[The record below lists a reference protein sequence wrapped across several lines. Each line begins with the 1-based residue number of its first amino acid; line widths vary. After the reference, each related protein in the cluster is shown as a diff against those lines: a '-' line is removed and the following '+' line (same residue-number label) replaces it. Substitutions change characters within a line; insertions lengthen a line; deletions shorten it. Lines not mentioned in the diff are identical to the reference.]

1 MDPIAAI
8 KKRAEEKRDY
18 AIRLARQVY
27 QHRDVMAIEALDR
40 ALPLQA
46 IPEPTATHAVTN
58 TISFIEML
66 IPADRPFT
74 VTDMLG
80 WLQATQ
86 PRQRFHETT
95 VRTYVSR
102 LCSRGILKK
111 LYKNG
116 RNYTQ
121 WVASDAFKKL
131 GPIEAKPLVELVVE
145 IPNTAGQPMRT
156 CEIALALKDSGYLV
170 DVQPATVSRSVR
182 DVLNKHRE
190 RFERTRDGRWV
201 SS

>member
-1 MDPIAAI
+1 M
-8 KKRAEEKRDY
+8 
-18 AIRLARQVY
+18 
-27 QHRDVMAIEALDR
+27 
-40 ALPLQA
+40 
-46 IPEPTATHAVTN
+46 
-58 TISFIEML
+58 
-66 IPADRPFT
+66 
-74 VTDMLG
+74 
-80 WLQATQ
+80 
-86 PRQRFHETT
+86 
-95 VRTYVSR
+95 
-102 LCSRGILKK
+102 CSRGILKK

-145 IPNTAGQPMRT
+145 ILNTAGQPMRT
-156 CEIALALKDSGYLV
+156 CEIALALKDSGYRV